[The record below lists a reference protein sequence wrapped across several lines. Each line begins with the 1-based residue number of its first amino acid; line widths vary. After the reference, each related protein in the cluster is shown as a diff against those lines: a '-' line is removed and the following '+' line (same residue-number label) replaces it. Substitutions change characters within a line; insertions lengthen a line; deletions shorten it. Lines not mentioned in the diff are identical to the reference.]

1 MIQLIREA
9 YNEISDLLYRT
20 EIVTY
25 YFRRDNY
32 DKALRISKTMIE
44 SISSLLNHVMSED
57 TYLNSYIVETQENF
71 QLMFE
76 NIMLA
81 QQSNDYIL
89 LADLYQLQFTNWL
102 KGMQETIVSNEEIVL
117 NYSVLESNLNSITA
131 KNPEL
136 KQLLTKCTYEI
147 IRSNGYE
154 LEFTSTGELTLLR
167 TKKEKKFYLHSNV
180 SPKWEGFSLA
190 DAWFDTE
197 KDHYF
202 IYGMG
207 LGYAVLELLKY
218 NQFIVVTVIESD
230 INIIYSACLV
240 NDFSHYINNK
250 RLIIVYDPKFN
261 KLNNYLSNIKEEEIF
276 LVHFPSMV
284 NIDNGKIREVIQTYF
299 LQYHSMKNQYEL
311 LKGNFKKSIKRK
323 DDSVEKLKSQFKD
336 KTVYIIAAGPSLDK
350 NFELLKNVKDGII
363 LATGTVFKKLLRA
376 GIEPD
381 FLIVSDA
388 NPRVYAQIE
397 GVEDKKVPMIYLSTA
412 NYQFADKYMGKK
424 YIAFQ
429 YGFELA
435 EQYAQNYNHMLI
447 KTGGSVTTTALDL
460 SISLGCRKVVFL
472 GLDLGYPNGYV
483 HAEGTSRRSLVE
495 DNNLKTLQ
503 DINGDL
509 IKTSNSLLVYKKWI
523 EDCIQKNAGVEFID
537 ATEGG
542 AFIEGAILSKLRD
555 LIKEEMDGKIQ
566 LL

>member
-1 MIQLIREA
+1 MIKLIREA
-9 YNEISDLLYRT
+9 YNEISELLYKT
-20 EIVTY
+20 ELVTY

-32 DKALRISKTMIE
+32 DKALRISRTMIE
-44 SISSLLNHVMSED
+44 SISSFLNHVISED
-57 TYLNSYIVETQENF
+57 TYLKNYIVETQENF
-71 QLMFE
+71 HMMFE
-76 NIMLA
+76 NIMFA
-81 QQSNDYIL
+81 QQTKDYIL
-89 LADLYQLQFTNWL
+89 LADLYQLQFMNWL
-102 KGMQETIVSNEEIVL
+102 KGMQELIVSNEEIVL
-117 NYSVLESNLNSITA
+117 NHSVLEGNLNSIAA
-131 KNPEL
+131 KNLEL
-136 KQLLTKCTYEI
+136 KQLLEKCTYEI
-147 IRSNGYE
+147 IRNNGYE

-167 TKKEKKFYLHSNV
+167 TKKEKQFYFHSNV
-180 SPKWEGFSLA
+180 SPKWEGFLLA

-218 NQFIVVTVIESD
+218 NQFIEVTVIESD
-230 INIIYSACLV
+230 INILYSACLV
-240 NDFSHYINNK
+240 NDFSQYINNN
-250 RLIIVYDPKFN
+250 RLKIVYDPKFH
-261 KLNNYLSNIKEEEIF
+261 KINNYLSNIKEDEIF
-276 LVHFPSMV
+276 LVHAPSMV
-284 NIDNGKIREVIQTYF
+284 NIDNVDIREVIETYF

-311 LKGNFKKSIKRK
+311 LKGNFNKSIKRK
-323 DDSVEKLKSQFKD
+323 DDSIEKLERQFKD

-397 GVEDKKVPMIYLSTA
+397 GVEDKNVPMIYLSTA
-412 NYQFADKYMGKK
+412 NYQFANRYMGKK

-435 EQYAQNYNHMLI
+435 EQYAQKYNHMLI
-447 KTGGSVTTTALDL
+447 KTGGSVTTTALDI

-483 HAEGTSRRSLVE
+483 HAEGTSRRKLVE
-495 DNNLKTLQ
+495 ENNLRTLQ
-503 DINGDL
+503 DINGEL
-509 IKTSNSLLVYKKWI
+509 IKTSNSLLIYKKWI
-523 EDCIQKNAGVEFID
+523 EDCIQRSIGVEFID

-542 AFIEGAILSKLRD
+542 ARIEGAKQRKLRD
-555 LIKEEMDGKIQ
+555 MIKG
-566 LL
+566 